1 VAVKERAY
9 LAVDIGGTKLSAG
22 IVSDDGRVLAQDR
35 CETPSDGVWEAL
47 ESLVQRVRAR
57 VTSLATTSGFEYDL
71 IACGVGSGGPMS
83 DDGDKVS
90 TLSIPTWRDF
100 PLRSSIASLTGLPTF
115 VDNDAKA
122 IVLGEVWCGAA
133 VGCRDVI
140 GMVVSTGVGGGIITD
155 GKLLDG
161 NTGNAGHIGH
171 INVVPNGRLCKC
183 GARGCLEAVASGT
196 AIAAMTGKPAAQATP
211 EIVHQTG
218 AYVGRAVASVA
229 ALLDLR
235 LAVIG
240 GSVALG
246 FGEPFFHAAQAEADR
261 YARISFARGVRIRPT
276 GLGADAPLVGAA
288 AVARRF
294 TS

>member
-1 VAVKERAY
+1 MNTARAY
-9 LAVDIGGTKLSAG
+9 LAVDIGGTKLSCG
-22 IVSDDGRVLAQDR
+22 VVTVDGRVLARDR
-35 CETPSDGVWEAL
+35 CATPADGVWDAL
-47 ESLVQRVRAR
+47 AAMVARMQSSADDVQ
-57 VTSLATTSGFEYDL
+57 L

-83 DDGDKVS
+83 DNGDKVS

-100 PLRSSIASLTGLPTF
+100 PLRSQLAALTGLDTF

-122 IVLGEVWCGAA
+122 VVLGETWCGAA

-171 INVVPNGRLCKC
+171 ITVVPNGRLCKC

-196 AIAAMTGKPAAQATP
+196 AIAEMTGRLASEASPAII
-211 EIVHQTG
+211 EQTG
-218 AYVGRAVASVA
+218 VFVGRAVASVA
-229 ALLDLR
+229 TLLDLR

-246 FGEPFFHAAQAEADR
+246 FGEPFYRAAQAEADR
-261 YARISFARGVRIRPT
+261 YAKISFAQGVVIRPT

-288 AVARRF
+288 AVARRYVK
-294 TS
+294 

>member
-1 VAVKERAY
+1 MNQAY
-9 LAVDIGGTKLSAG
+9 LAVDIGGTKLSSG
-22 IVSDDGRVLAQDR
+22 IVSASGRVLTHAR
-35 CETPSDGVWEAL
+35 CDTPAEGVWDALASLVLDVASRVSSIDSSDGAGYR
-47 ESLVQRVRAR
+47 LV
-57 VTSLATTSGFEYDL
+57 
-71 IACGVGSGGPMS
+71 ACGVGSGGPMS
-83 DDGDKVS
+83 NEGDKVS

-100 PLRSSIASLTGLPTF
+100 PLRSSLASLTGLPTF

-122 IVLGEVWCGAA
+122 VVLGEAWCGSA
-133 VGCRDVI
+133 VGVRDVI

-155 GKLLDG
+155 GRLLDG

-196 AIAAMTGKPAAQATP
+196 AIAAMTGRSAADATP
-211 EIVHQTG
+211 EVVHQTG
-218 AYVGRAVASVA
+218 TYVGRAVASVA

-246 FGEPFFHAAQAEADR
+246 FGEPFYRAAQDEADR
-261 YARISFARGVRIRPT
+261 YAMISFARGVRILPT
-276 GLGADAPLVGAA
+276 GLGGDAPLIGAA
-288 AVARRF
+288 AVARRQLD
-294 TS
+294 

>member
-1 VAVKERAY
+1 MQAF
-9 LAVDIGGTKLSAG
+9 LAVDIGGTKLSCG
-22 IVSDDGRVLAQDR
+22 IVSFDGVVLAQDR
-35 CETPSDGVWEAL
+35 CATPANGVWDAL
-47 ESLVQRVRAR
+47 AKLVSGIQSA
-57 VTSLATTSGFEYDL
+57 ATNVDL
-71 IACGVGSGGPMS
+71 LACGVGCGGPMS
-83 DDGDKVS
+83 DEGDKVS
-90 TLSIPTWRDF
+90 TLSIPTWQDF
-100 PLRSSIASLTGLPTF
+100 PLRSSLAKLTGLVTY

-122 IVLGEVWCGAA
+122 VVLGETWCGAA

-171 INVVPNGRLCKC
+171 LNVVPNGRQCKC

-196 AIAAMTGKPAAQATP
+196 AITAMTGRPAAEASPQVI
-211 EIVHQTG
+211 EQTG
-218 AYVGRAVASVA
+218 VYVGRAVASVA

-246 FGEPFFHAAQAEADR
+246 FGEPFYRAAQLEADR
-261 YARISFARGVRIRPT
+261 YATISFARGVKILPT
-276 GLGADAPLVGAA
+276 GLGAEAPLIGAA
-288 AVARRF
+288 AVARRYIV
-294 TS
+294 

>member
-1 VAVKERAY
+1 MTVKERAY

-35 CETPSDGVWEAL
+35 CNTPSDGVWDVLAAL
-47 ESLVQRVRAR
+47 IERVRVQAAS
-57 VTSLATTSGFEYDL
+57 VSSPLGTGYEL

-90 TLSIPTWRDF
+90 TLSIPSWCNF
-100 PLRSSIASLTGLPTF
+100 PLRSSIASLTGLPTY

-133 VGCRDVI
+133 AGYRDVI

-161 NTGNAGHIGH
+161 DTGNAGHIGH
-171 INVVPNGRLCKC
+171 INVVPGGRSCKC

-218 AYVGRAVASVA
+218 VYVGRAVASVA

-246 FGEPFFHAAQAEADR
+246 FGDPFFHAAQAEADR
-261 YARISFARGVRIRPT
+261 YAMISFARGVRIRPT
-276 GLGADAPLVGAA
+276 GLGANAPLVGAA

-294 TS
+294 AS

>member
-1 VAVKERAY
+1 VTVKERAY

>member
-1 VAVKERAY
+1 MTVKERAY
-9 LAVDIGGTKLSAG
+9 LAVDIGGTKLSVG
-22 IVSDDGRVLAQDR
+22 IVSDGGRVLAQDR
-35 CETPSDGVWEAL
+35 CETPSDGVWDAL
-47 ESLVQRVRAR
+47 VALVERVRAR
-57 VTSLATTSGFEYDL
+57 LTSLASTSGFEYDL

-83 DDGDKVS
+83 DDGNNVS
-90 TLSIPTWRDF
+90 PLSIPTWRDF

-122 IVLGEVWCGAA
+122 IVLGEAWCGAA

-171 INVVPNGRLCKC
+171 VNVAPNGRLCKC
-183 GARGCLEAVASGT
+183 GARGCLEAVASGS
-196 AIAAMTGKPAAQATP
+196 AIAAMIGKPAAQATP

-218 AYVGRAVASVA
+218 AYVGRAIASVA

-276 GLGADAPLVGAA
+276 GLGVDAPLVGAA

>member
-1 VAVKERAY
+1 MKAEAY
-9 LAVDIGGTKLSAG
+9 LAIDIGGTKLSSG
-22 IVSDDGRVLAQDR
+22 IVSDDGHVLVQDR
-35 CETPSDGVWEAL
+35 CDTPSDGVWDAL
-47 ESLVQRVRAR
+47 AALVDRVRSQVA
-57 VTSLATTSGFEYDL
+57 SLATPSGSGYEL
-71 IACGVGSGGPMS
+71 VSCGVGSGGPMS

-100 PLRSSIASLTGLPTF
+100 PLRSSLASLTGLATY

-122 IVLGEVWCGAA
+122 VVLGEAWCGAA

-155 GKLLDG
+155 GRLLDG

-171 INVVPNGRLCKC
+171 INVVPNGRMCKC

-196 AIAAMTGKPAAQATP
+196 AIAAMTGKPAAQASP
-211 EIVHQTG
+211 AVVHQTG
-218 AYVGRAVASVA
+218 VYVGRAVASVA

-235 LAVIG
+235 RAVIG

-246 FGEPFFHAAQAEADR
+246 FGEPFFRAAQAEADR
-261 YARISFARGVRIRPT
+261 YATIAFARGVQIRPT
-276 GLGADAPLVGAA
+276 GLGANAPLVGAA
-288 AVARRF
+288 AVARRHKG
-294 TS
+294 

>member
-1 VAVKERAY
+1 MAVKERAY

-22 IVSDDGRVLAQDR
+22 IVSDDGRVLVQDR
-35 CETPSDGVWEAL
+35 CETPSDGVWDAL
-47 ESLVQRVRAR
+47 VALVERVRAR
-57 VTSLATTSGFEYDL
+57 LTSLASTSGFEYEL

-122 IVLGEVWCGAA
+122 VVLGEVWCGAA

-161 NTGNAGHIGH
+161 DTGNAGHIGH

-196 AIAAMTGKPAAQATP
+196 AIAAMTGKPAAQATL

-246 FGEPFFHAAQAEADR
+246 FGEPFFRAAQAEADR

>member
-1 VAVKERAY
+1 VTVKERAY

-22 IVSDDGRVLAQDR
+22 IVSGDGQVLVQDR
-35 CETPSDGVWEAL
+35 CETPSEGVWDAL
-47 ESLVQRVRAR
+47 ASLVERVQVRLPA
-57 VTSLATTSGFEYDL
+57 LAATSGRGYEL

-83 DDGDKVS
+83 DEGNKVS
-90 TLSIPTWRDF
+90 PLSIPTWRDF
-100 PLRSSIASLTGLPTF
+100 PLRSSIAALTGLPTF

-122 IVLGEVWCGAA
+122 VVLAEVWCGAA

-161 NTGNAGHIGH
+161 NSGNAGHIGH
-171 INVVPNGRLCKC
+171 VNVAPNGRMCKC
-183 GARGCLEAVASGT
+183 GARGCLEALASGT
-196 AIAAMTGKPAAQATP
+196 AIAAMTGKPAAQATQ
-211 EIVHQTG
+211 EVVRQTG
-218 AYVGRAVASVA
+218 VYVGRAVASVA

-246 FGEPFFHAAQAEADR
+246 FGEPFFLAAQAEADR
-261 YARISFARGVRIRPT
+261 YAMISFARGVRIRPT
-276 GLGADAPLVGAA
+276 GLGVDAPLVGAA

>member
-1 VAVKERAY
+1 MAVKERAY

-22 IVSDDGRVLAQDR
+22 IVSDDGRVLVQDR
-35 CETPSDGVWEAL
+35 CETPSDGVWDAL
-47 ESLVQRVRAR
+47 VALVERVRAR
-57 VTSLATTSGFEYDL
+57 LTSLASTSGFEYEL

-122 IVLGEVWCGAA
+122 VVLGEVWCGAA

-161 NTGNAGHIGH
+161 DTGNAGHIGH
-171 INVVPNGRLCKC
+171 INVVPNGRLCTC

-196 AIAAMTGKPAAQATP
+196 AIAAMTGKPAAQATL

-246 FGEPFFHAAQAEADR
+246 FGEPFFRAAQTEADR